1 MLCNKSCN
9 KCVVTL
15 HYFAYLLGKL
25 DDTKYRGRD
34 SSGIDYKGT
43 SRYYIHSVNGR
54 VYYHFKVESGFDG
67 GCNKFHH
74 FCKNSLACA
83 PR

>member
-43 SRYYIHSVNGR
+43 SRYYISR
-54 VYYHFKVESGFDG
+54 LKVVLMEAVINFTIFVKILWPVPQGEIS
-67 GCNKFHH
+67 K
-74 FCKNSLACA
+74 S
-83 PR
+83 